1 MARQTATKMLG
12 RILKD
17 LRLVTE
23 SQIQE
28 AIALQPLGSL
38 VDFFNGSVADGFKG
52 SITLTCDAPVV
63 AVAVNQDSANS
74 SFPTDR
80 LTIKGLN

>member
-1 MARQTATKMLG
+1 ML
-12 RILKD
+12 
-17 LRLVTE
+17 
-23 SQIQE
+23 
-28 AIALQPLGSL
+28 APLGSL

-63 AVAVNQDSANS
+63 AVAVAVNQDSANG